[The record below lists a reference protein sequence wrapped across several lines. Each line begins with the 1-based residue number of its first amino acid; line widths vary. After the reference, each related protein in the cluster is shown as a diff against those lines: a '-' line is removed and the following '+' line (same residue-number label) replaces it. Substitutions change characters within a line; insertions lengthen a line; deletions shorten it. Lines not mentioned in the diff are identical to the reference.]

1 MVHRRDEE
9 NTPTRAA
16 IWRSNIILLQ
26 IFILLGAVLLQ
37 SAQQYTPSRSISVIV
52 DDAYQVRVS
61 DGEDYLVRG
70 DLNACVEG
78 ALSVVRTGD
87 APEIVPH
94 PVAPNTGALRA
105 FSFNTDQQFNL
116 KDYADRIVVDWGGG
130 DKIEVRMT
138 CPDHSAPSTSTTMVL
153 YVLDNVAYVGS
164 FYTQL
169 TPPVRLF
176 ELPEK
181 CDLVWE
187 DASGSRRIPQQDMVL
202 VTGGTTL
209 PEGARIAH
217 VFELSDDVM
226 QRRAPLGIDYDC
238 TSPQIDTDTM
248 TLYVSYNRVY
258 VQNGTTMSR
267 LPVQIDRWTQI
278 SGQGFTHSEG
288 FRSPTGGMLPTGEYQ
303 VFTYELDDSLT
314 MESFPYGVK
323 LSFGDGA
330 YLALIGTD

>member
-1 MVHRRDEE
+1 MVHRREEE
-9 NTPTRAA
+9 NSPTRAA
-16 IWRSNIILLQ
+16 IWRSNIILIQ

-37 SAQQYTPSRSISVIV
+37 SAQQQDHSRSFSVII

-61 DGEDYLVRG
+61 DSADYLVRG

-105 FSFNTDQQFNL
+105 FTFNTDQYFNL
-116 KDYADRIVVDWGGG
+116 KDYADRVVVDWGGG

-138 CPDHSAPSTSTTMVL
+138 CPDHSVQPTATTMAL

-164 FYTQL
+164 FYTQA

-176 ELPEK
+176 ELPEH
-181 CDLVWE
+181 CDLIWE
-187 DASGSRRIPQQDMVL
+187 DASGTRRIPQQDMVL
-202 VTGGTTL
+202 VTGGNTL
-209 PEGARIAH
+209 PDGAQIAH
-217 VFELSDDVM
+217 VFELNTDVM

-238 TSPQIDTDTM
+238 TPPQADTDTM
-248 TLYVSYNRVY
+248 TLYVSYERVY
-258 VQNGTTMSR
+258 VQHGTTVSR

-278 SGQGFTHSEG
+278 TGQGFNHSEG
-288 FRSPTGGMLPTGEYQ
+288 FRSPTGGTLPAGEYRM
-303 VFTYELDDSLT
+303 FTYDLDDSLT

-323 LSFGDGA
+323 LSFGNDA